1 MNISDL
7 KLQFFHVQY
16 LFCVCVAGS
25 YDVDLHCLDIYILGQ
40 FNMIIFVCIT
50 VSDFRM
56 IRVDTNKQTRS
67 NIIGFAKSERA
78 QLLIGLANRQSTR
91 VRESHM
97 KRSEMLVVL
106 LSGINQGFWSLLG
119 CWG

>member
-1 MNISDL
+1 M
-7 KLQFFHVQY
+7 QY
-16 LFCVCVAGS
+16 LFCVCVVVS
-25 YDVDLHCLDIYILGQ
+25 YDGDLHGLDIYILAQ

-78 QLLIGLANRQSTR
+78 QLLIQIFPGASPT
-91 VRESHM
+91 
-97 KRSEMLVVL
+97 
-106 LSGINQGFWSLLG
+106 F
-119 CWG
+119 